1 MTLEHTRD
9 KLKIVQFARIICY
22 ITNDI
27 HDYDGNGDTIRRL
40 RDVADL
46 AEELAE
52 DARNL
57 AADLQDEVKG

>member
-1 MTLEHTRD
+1 MTLDQTRT
-9 KLKIVQFARIICY
+9 KLALAQYARIIGW
-22 ITNDI
+22 ITSDI
-27 HDYDGNGDTIRRL
+27 HDYDNGDTIRRL

>member
-1 MTLEHTRD
+1 MTLEQTRS
-9 KLKIVQFARIICY
+9 KFKIAQYARIIGFVAS
-22 ITNDI
+22 DI
-27 HDYDGNGDTIRRL
+27 HDYDNGDTIRRL

-46 AEELAE
+46 AEELTE

>member
-9 KLKIVQFARIICY
+9 KLKIIQYARIVCY

-27 HDYDGNGDTIRRL
+27 HDYDGNVDTIRRL
-40 RDVADL
+40 HDAADL

-52 DARNL
+52 DARKL

>member
-1 MTLEHTRD
+1 MTLEQTRS
-9 KLKIVQFARIICY
+9 KFKIAQYARIIGFVAS
-22 ITNDI
+22 DI
-27 HDYDGNGDTIRRL
+27 HDYDNSDTIRRL

-52 DARNL
+52 DARKL

>member
-1 MTLEHTRD
+1 MTLEQTRT
-9 KLKIVQFARIICY
+9 KFELAQHARIIGY

-27 HDYDGNGDTIRRL
+27 HDYDNGDTIRRL
-40 RDVADL
+40 RDMADL

-52 DARNL
+52 DARKL